1 MHVIQGFV
9 SLVAR
14 LMIAAIFLASAAGN
28 KIPNFTAVAETMGA
42 AGIQQPKIMLAGA
55 IVFLILGSVSVVVGY
70 YARFGALLLLV
81 FLIAASYYFH
91 AFWKLP
97 AGPEQM
103 TELISFMKN
112 VALMGTMVFIMANG
126 AGAWSIDAC
135 RRCSEEPSEP
145 DAAAERA

>member
-1 MHVIQGFV
+1 MHIIQGFV

-14 LMIAAIFLASAAGN
+14 LMIVAIFLASAAAN
-28 KIPNFTAVAETMGA
+28 KIPKFTEVAEMMGG

-55 IVFLILGSVSVVVGY
+55 IVFLILGSVSLIVGY

-97 AGPEQM
+97 AGPAQMAEQ
-103 TELISFMKN
+103 INFMKN
-112 VALMGTMVFIMANG
+112 VALMGTMVFIIANG
-126 AGAWSIDAC
+126 AGAWSMDAC
-135 RRCSEEPSEP
+135 RRCSEPSEP
-145 DAAAERA
+145 EAAA

>member
-9 SLVAR
+9 SLFAR
-14 LMIAAIFLASAAGN
+14 LMIAAIFLASAAAN
-28 KIPNFTAVAETMGA
+28 KIPNFTEVAKMMGE
-42 AGIQQPKIMLAGA
+42 AGIQQPTIMLVGA
-55 IVFLILGSVSVVVGY
+55 IAFLILGSVSLIVGY

-97 AGPEQM
+97 AGPAQMEQQ
-103 TELISFMKN
+103 INFMKN

-126 AGAWSIDAC
+126 AGAWSMDAC
-135 RRCSEEPSEP
+135 RRCAEPTEP
-145 DAAAERA
+145 EPAA

>member
-9 SLVAR
+9 SVVAR
-14 LMIAAIFLASAAGN
+14 LMIVAIFLASAAAN
-28 KIPNFTAVAETMGA
+28 KIPKFTEVAETMGGV
-42 AGIQQPKIMLAGA
+42 GIQQPKIMLAGA
-55 IVFLILGSVSVVVGY
+55 IVFLILGSVSLIVGF

-97 AGPEQM
+97 AGPDQMREQ
-103 TELISFMKN
+103 INFMKN

-126 AGAWSIDAC
+126 AGAWSMDAC
-135 RRCSEEPSEP
+135 RRCSEPSEP
-145 DAAAERA
+145 AAET

>member
-14 LMIAAIFLASAAGN
+14 LMIAAIFLASAVVQ
-28 KIPNFTAVAETMGA
+28 KILNFTEVAKTMGE
-42 AGIQQPKIMLAGA
+42 AGIQQPTIMLIGA
-55 IVFLILGSVSVVVGY
+55 IAFLILGSVSLILGY
-70 YARFGALLLLV
+70 HARLGALLLLV
-81 FLIAASYYFH
+81 FLIAASYFFH

-103 TELISFMKN
+103 AQQIHFMKN

-126 AGAWSIDAC
+126 AGAWSMDA
-135 RRCSEEPSEP
+135 RRECAESNEPET
-145 DAAAERA
+145 AA